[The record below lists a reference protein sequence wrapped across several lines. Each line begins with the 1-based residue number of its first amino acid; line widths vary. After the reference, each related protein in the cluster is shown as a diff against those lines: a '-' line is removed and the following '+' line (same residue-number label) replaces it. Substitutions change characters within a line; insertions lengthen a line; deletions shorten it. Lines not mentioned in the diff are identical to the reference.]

1 VLRHGA
7 NTVSIF
13 NYRLRENHI
22 YHTYT
27 DLNYWEVLLVKRCM
41 LSALLSFMI
50 PMIASHC
57 SRSTSANQ
65 LLHASAAA
73 DLQIAILS
81 VTCVLNLTTSI
92 IVLWR

>member
-1 VLRHGA
+1 M
-7 NTVSIF
+7 
-13 NYRLRENHI
+13 
-22 YHTYT
+22 
-27 DLNYWEVLLVKRCM
+27 VKRCM

-92 IVLWR
+92 IVLGDAYYLLVTHLACYYTRLLVRLGAPANRIKEDNN